1 MNELKEGL
9 IQSNLQSGELN
20 QQQQHNTTQKMQR
33 LKKLNG
39 ESIMKIKQK
48 FFMVGMNNSTLKMK
62 TSAIQKLLFE
72 A

>member
-1 MNELKEGL
+1 MKELKEGL

-48 FFMVGMNNSTLKMK
+48 FMVGMNNSTLKMK